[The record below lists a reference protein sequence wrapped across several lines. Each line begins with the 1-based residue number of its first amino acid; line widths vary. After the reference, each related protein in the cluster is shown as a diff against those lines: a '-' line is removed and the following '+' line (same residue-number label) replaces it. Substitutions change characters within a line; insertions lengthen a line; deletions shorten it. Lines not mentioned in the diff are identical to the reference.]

1 MNRRSFLALGAAAGA
16 GLAATGLRAA
26 AESASPA
33 GAPRFRLKYA
43 PHPGM
48 FKENAGEDLVD
59 QIRFSADQGF
69 TAFEDNGMGGRPID
83 VQEKAAAAMQR
94 LGLTFGVFVAMAD
107 FKNVTFASR
116 DPANREAILALMRS
130 AVEVAK
136 RTGARW
142 TTVVPGCYDTR
153 LEWDFQTAAVVDNLR
168 FCAELCEPA
177 GLVMVLEPLNTR
189 RDHPGVFLQTVP
201 QAYEICRAVNSP
213 SCKILYDLYH
223 AQIQLGNLVPNL
235 DLAWSETAYVQ
246 IGDNPGR
253 KEPGTGEINYRHIF
267 GHLHAKG
274 YQGVLG
280 MEHGNSR
287 PGKEGEL
294 AVIRAYRE
302 ADRF

>member
-26 AESASPA
+26 AESAPSPT
-33 GAPRFRLKYA
+33 APKFRLKYA

-48 FKENAGEDLVD
+48 FKESAGEDLLD

-69 TAFEDNGMGGRPID
+69 TAFEDNGMGGRPAD
-83 VQEKAAAAMQR
+83 LQEKAGALMQK
-94 LGLTFGVFVAMAD
+94 LGVTFGVFVAMAD

-136 RTGARW
+136 RTGAKW
-142 TTVVPGCYDTR
+142 TTVVPGCHDTR

-168 FCAELCEPA
+168 YCADLCTPS

-235 DLAWSETAYVQ
+235 DLAWSETAYIQ

-280 MEHGNSR
+280 MEHGNSK

-302 ADRF
+302 ADSF